1 MIVHARGGKG
11 LPSTMILLQVI
22 SLLTQ
27 TEWSRYL
34 YAGRVVINPSFK
46 TGPPMSMSNA
56 HEAYSL
62 HKYSLTNHN
71 KP

>member
-22 SLLTQ
+22 ILLTQ
-27 TEWSRYL
+27 TEWSHYL
-34 YAGRVVINPSFK
+34 SAGRVVINPSFK
-46 TGPPMSMSNA
+46 TGPPMSMYNAIHA

-62 HKYSLTNHN
+62 HKYSLT
-71 KP
+71 